1 MSIIQGSAKQGATRG
16 FYPYEIDGSLRFNED
31 DSAYLSRTPASASN
45 LRTWTWS
52 GWVKRGNLGG
62 SVLRLFNVNDSGS
75 PFKQTSLR
83 FDSDQLRFF
92 NDANS
97 TADVKSSAVYRDA
110 SAWYHII
117 LAVDTIQGT
126 PANRIKLYVNGEQIT
141 ALATSTYPN
150 QNTDMYINAAR
161 AHQIGTSATS
171 TQFFDGYLAEVNF
184 IDGQALDPSSFGETK
199 SGVWV
204 PKEYA
209 GTYGTN
215 GFYLDFADSADIGND
230 VSGEGNDWTPNN
242 FTASDVVLDS
252 PTDNFCTLNPLDSN
266 PDMTSSLAD
275 GNLVLNSNTTSGG
288 NGTVNG
294 TIVVTS
300 GKWYFE
306 ATLSNYA
313 GASTLRAGFNDY
325 LAGTG
330 ANAGLTGAFV
340 TVSTNATYMFAIDID
355 NNLAW
360 TGTDGVWD
368 AGDPSAGTGGT
379 SITIDY
385 PVVPFVRDTSGTSG
399 NGGKWSVDFGQLGF
413 TDPPPTGFL
422 ALNTSN
428 LPEPAISPAD
438 DESPSDYFNTVL
450 YTGNG
455 GTQSITGVG
464 FQPDWVWM
472 KSRAEGASNY
482 TGHNVVQDSVRG
494 VGTNTALVTN
504 ETYSEAGTGYSDA
517 LTAFDSDGFSLGS
530 RNQVNYNTDAFVAWN
545 WKAGG
550 TGVSN
555 TDGTITST
563 VSANT
568 TSGFSIVTYT
578 GNGTSGATV
587 GHGLG
592 VAPQMLIVKN
602 RDVGSGGDANWQV
615 YHESIGNTQ
624 YLILNLTD
632 NASSTGGV
640 GRWNNTTPS
649 STVFTLGDTGSVNN
663 TGEDYV
669 AYCFA
674 GVEGYSKFGSYTGN
688 GSADGPFVYTGF
700 RPAWIMY
707 KKSTDGAENWEIFDT
722 ARDTFNDMD
731 DGLKANTSDA
741 EADLSDFDVLSNG
754 FKVRTSA
761 SRMNTSG
768 PTYIFIAFAEN
779 PFKYANAR

>member
-1 MSIIQGSAKQGATRG
+1 VEQAVTQSSIH
-16 FYPYEIDGSLRFNED
+16 YEIDGSLRFNED

-230 VSGEGNDWTPNN
+230 VSGQGNDWTPNN

-368 AGDPSAGTGGT
+368 AGDPSEGTGGT

-385 PVVPFVRDTSGTSG
+385 PVVPFVRDTSGTIG

-413 TDPPPTGFL
+413 TYTPPTDYL
-422 ALNTSN
+422 ALRTAN

-438 DESPSDYFNTVL
+438 DESPSDYFNTVT
-450 YTGNG
+450 YTGDSAAR
-455 GTQSITGVG
+455 TITGVG
-464 FQPDWVWM
+464 FQPDFLWTKCRSTTESHRLHDVVRGGNGTVLYELN
-472 KSRAEGASNY
+472 SNETSAEG
-482 TGHNVVQDSVRG
+482 TD
-494 VGTNTALVTN
+494 TLVT
-504 ETYSEAGTGYSDA
+504 G
-517 LTAFDSDGFSLGS
+517 LTSDGFTIASGS
-530 RNQVNYNTDAFVAWN
+530 NTPNVSGRTYVAWN

-555 TDGTITST
+555 TAGSITST
-563 VSANT
+563 VSANQDA
-568 TSGFSIVTYT
+568 GFSIVSYT
-578 GNGTSGATV
+578 GNATISTV

-592 VAPQMLIVKN
+592 VAPSLIIIKRRNASTNWPTWHVSIS
-602 RDVGSGGDANWQV
+602 SGTGDFL
-615 YHESIGNTQ
+615 E
-624 YLILNLTD
+624 LNLTGGTVVD
-632 NASSTGGV
+632 LTFFTATAPTETVFSLGTGSGQTNASSA
-640 GRWNNTTPS
+640 S
-649 STVFTLGDTGSVNN
+649 HI
-663 TGEDYV
+663 

-674 GVEGYSKFGSYTGN
+674 EIEGYSKFGSYTGN
-688 GSADGPFVYTGF
+688 NNADGPFVYTGF
-700 RPAWIMY
+700 RPKFWMS
-707 KKSTDGAENWEIFDT
+707 KRTDSTSSWLIVDGERNTYNVVDDYLVPNTSAAENS
-722 ARDTFNDMD
+722 ATFV
-731 DGLKANTSDA
+731 
-741 EADLSDFDVLSNG
+741 DFLSNG
-754 FKVRTSA
+754 VKFRGTTH
-761 SRMNTSG
+761 NDSG
-768 PTYIFIAFAEN
+768 ATFIYMAFAEN